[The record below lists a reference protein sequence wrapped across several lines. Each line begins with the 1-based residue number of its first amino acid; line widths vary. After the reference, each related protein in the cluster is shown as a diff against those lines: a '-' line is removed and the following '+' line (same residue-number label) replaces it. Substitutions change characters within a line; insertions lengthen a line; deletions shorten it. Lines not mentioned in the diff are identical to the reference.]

1 GFSTAETTSGYAGRG
16 MGLNLVRD
24 RIKELKGTIKLQSQ
38 PGKGTTFHIVI
49 PMEAAQTID
58 RAS

>member
-1 GFSTAETTSGYAGRG
+1 